1 MPGTTHTVLELVE
14 DELRSYLGQMLK
26 RFQAEGLAVKAVV
39 GRGDPAVMIAKQ
51 ADAADA
57 DLIVFGTHGKA
68 GTKAFWA
75 HSVGAKVLAQT
86 SRPVLLVPI
95 R

>member
-1 MPGTTHTVLELVE
+1 MDSLSPFLFPINH
-14 DELRSYLGQMLK
+14 
-26 RFQAEGLAVKAVV
+26 GLISFA
-39 GRGDPAVMIAKQ
+39 
-51 ADAADA
+51 
-57 DLIVFGTHGKA
+57 THGQA

-86 SRPVLLVPI
+86 ARPVLLVPI

>member
-1 MPGTTHTVLELVE
+1 MLEMVE
-14 DELRSYLGQMLK
+14 DDLRSYLGKMAK
-26 RFQAEGLAVKAVV
+26 RFQAEGVTVSALV
-39 GRGDPAVMIAKQ
+39 GRGEPAALIARNTETTH
-51 ADAADA
+51 A

-75 HSVGAKVLAQT
+75 HSVGARVLAQT
-86 SRPVLLVPI
+86 SCPALLIPV

>member
-1 MPGTTHTVLELVE
+1 MICRRHLPIHGMDSL
-14 DELRSYLGQMLK
+14 SPYL
-26 RFQAEGLAVKAVV
+26 FPINHGLISFA
-39 GRGDPAVMIAKQ
+39 
-51 ADAADA
+51 
-57 DLIVFGTHGKA
+57 THGKA

-86 SRPVLLVPI
+86 ARPVLMVPI